1 MITCVKPLTVNRKK
15 MTPKE
20 FAAFLESPESDKFS
34 VEQVE
39 NLLKQYPYSQSLRI
53 AFLKKLRL
61 SNHPDFEKHLHKTA
75 TYAYDRVFLKRYI
88 NKELIYVIEYPSMK
102 VEVEQLETLE
112 LMPLDKLQSEKV
124 EHSIFNNIADV
135 PEQKQQLTFPS
146 ENWEEAVEDELEIR
160 DDFFENE
167 EITTEEVVNEEL
179 EDIEETIEN
188 EVVEE
193 ITTEEV
199 VNEESEDIKEAI
211 ENEVVEVTENEEITT
226 EEVVNEESE
235 YTEETIEN
243 EVVEATENE
252 EIVTEKVVNEKSEDI
267 EEAIENEVV
276 EATENGEIATEEVIN
291 EESED
296 IEETIENEDEI
307 TEEKIEENVEE
318 IVENEIIDENEEPM
332 KNSTEATSKSELQN
346 IILESKKMEE
356 HAPIEEDIDNL
367 LHEDVLETLDDEI
380 EFGFEIDKN
389 IINDQ
394 DDFSLFDYG
403 EHEHHHDDDGHH
415 HEEKHHDDDVEHHK
429 EETKKPLSQLIH
441 EQINESD
448 NIESITFNNDEIGI
462 SEHLEEEK
470 IDLSPDN
477 IFSKDELIEEGGL
490 YFLDVIEETENE
502 EMVDESVEEEEKTTP
517 STKPIQHLKTTLIET
532 EKDPEELP
540 LEEEEDVIPSTENVD
555 EIRATLLNNRTDKQT
570 KKQQVKLALQRISK
584 ISLNEIGVITE
595 TYGDLLAKQGKIEH
609 AIRLYQQLILKNP
622 QKKVYFAAKIKQLIK
637 KI

>member
-179 EDIEETIEN
+179 
-188 EVVEE
+188 
-193 ITTEEV
+193 
-199 VNEESEDIKEAI
+199 
-211 ENEVVEVTENEEITT
+211 
-226 EEVVNEESE
+226 
-235 YTEETIEN
+235 
-243 EVVEATENE
+243 
-252 EIVTEKVVNEKSEDI
+252 
-267 EEAIENEVV
+267 
-276 EATENGEIATEEVIN
+276 
-291 EESED
+291 ED